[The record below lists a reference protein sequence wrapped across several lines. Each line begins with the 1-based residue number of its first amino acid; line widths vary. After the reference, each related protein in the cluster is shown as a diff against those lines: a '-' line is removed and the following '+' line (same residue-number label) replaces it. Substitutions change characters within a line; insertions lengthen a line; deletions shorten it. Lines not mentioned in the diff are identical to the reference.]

1 MLQHEGVSL
10 DLVSVS
16 LQVFLVPSQKT
27 VDDVLACFAFWGF
40 MKGDLNESCKC
51 NIQTI
56 NI

>member
-40 MKGDLNESCKC
+40 MKGDLNESFKC